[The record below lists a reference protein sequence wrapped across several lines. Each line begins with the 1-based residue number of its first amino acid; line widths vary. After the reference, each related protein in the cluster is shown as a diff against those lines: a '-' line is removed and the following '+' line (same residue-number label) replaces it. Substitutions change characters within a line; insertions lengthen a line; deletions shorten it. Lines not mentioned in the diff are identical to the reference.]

1 MLHMRGLLLR
11 LHINWAQTMERTKTF
26 KIALGGICL
35 ALTLIFMFGASFVP
49 GIELTLFA
57 IASLFTAVMIIE
69 TGVGGGIMLYIG
81 AALLGLILLPNKLAM
96 VPYIFFFGYWCI
108 VKYFIE
114 KTKSSVV
121 QIIIKVIFFAALLCV
136 ALLFFAEVLT
146 GSINL
151 PDYPA
156 AVLIAAGTLF
166 LFLYD
171 CIVTFLISFYFR
183 RLQK

>member
-1 MLHMRGLLLR
+1 
-11 LHINWAQTMERTKTF
+11 MERTKTF
-26 KIALGGICL
+26 KLALGGICL

-69 TGVGGGIMLYIG
+69 TGVGGGILLYIG
-81 AALLGLILLPNKLAM
+81 AALLGLILLPNKLAL

-108 VKYFIE
+108 IKYYIE
-114 KTKSSVV
+114 KVKSGIV
-121 QIIIKVIFFAALLCV
+121 QIIIKIIFFAALLCV
-136 ALLFFAEVLT
+136 ALLFFAEILT

-151 PDYPA
+151 PEYPT
-156 AVLIAAGTLF
+156 AVLIVAGTLF
-166 LFLYD
+166 LLLYD
-171 CIVTFLISFYFR
+171 YVVTFLIGFYFR

>member
-1 MLHMRGLLLR
+1 
-11 LHINWAQTMERTKTF
+11 
-26 KIALGGICL
+26 
-35 ALTLIFMFGASFVP
+35 
-49 GIELTLFA
+49 
-57 IASLFTAVMIIE
+57 
-69 TGVGGGIMLYIG
+69 MLYIG